1 VKIYLVVSGTYY
13 QWQAAILSAME
24 KIRPLLIGLFGV
36 IVVLNY
42 LIAEKLEVFDDGG
55 QSN

>member
-1 VKIYLVVSGTYY
+1 MAGYH
-13 QWQAAILSAME
+13 QRAAILSAME

-42 LIAEKLEVFDDGG
+42 LIAEKLEVVDDGG